1 MPVQEW
7 LFFFFLKSR
16 YLLESML
23 TSLQMLVPRPLALEF
38 RTLGTAGKCPQT
50 TLSLVV

>member
-23 TSLQMLVPRPLALEF
+23 ISLQMLVPRPLALEF
-38 RTLGTAGKCPQT
+38 RTFGTAGKCPQT

>member
-7 LFFFFLKSR
+7 LFFLKSR

-23 TSLQMLVPRPLALEF
+23 ISLQMLVPRPLALEF

-50 TLSLVV
+50 SLSLVI